1 MIHCFLETENIRFVQ
16 LSVIK
21 HFSTLQWWTSRF
33 VFFQSLISFDL
44 HPGTGIHCIY
54 NIHILCIYAVYIYI
68 DTLYI
73 YTILYICTY
82 VYTCSNMCMS
92 EFATEFVATWT
103 QVNSWAEAILLP
115 LQGVFMAQGRHLCGN
130 PCECTA
136 VNDMTSKEPASPKGN
151 DMLDQFFR
159 DGDGFRVYRVGYFH
173 SENDANKKSW
183 KKRDLSKRVLGEFFF
198 LKVAV
203 FQVVLVTVLFKGES
217 LGSWTDDS
225 WGNERLRT
233 EKARQ
238 ARIQFFQVKS
248 GWISFSF
255 KICFSSKDTENSHGI
270 RWTSIS
276 ALLSR
281 LLLNGY
287 HQQRS
292 CISFGY
298 DIPWICPRGRQSP
311 PGLFRCIPCVFS
323 FQTGLYQKQRHQSL
337 PFNGTG
343 ATMPWLWCANTT
355 QWGLSQNHVCLW
367 TCWGTSTG
375 GQRDS
380 KYAKLGGIVLVGFFF
395 GKLWFSTQH
404 QDSIKTYKN

>member
-1 MIHCFLETENIRFVQ
+1 MVDFQVCF
-16 LSVIK
+16 
-21 HFSTLQWWTSRF
+21 
-33 VFFQSLISFDL
+33 FFLSLISFDL

-73 YTILYICTY
+73 YTIRYICTY

-92 EFATEFVATWT
+92 EFATELVATWT

-130 PCECTA
+130 PCERTA

-159 DGDGFRVYRVGYFH
+159 DGDGFRVYWVGCFH
-173 SENDANKKSW
+173 LRKWCKQKILK
-183 KKRDLSKRVLGEFFF
+183 KKRPFKKGIGRVFFF

-255 KICFSSKDTENSHGI
+255 KIFFSSKDTENSHGI

-292 CISFGY
+292 CR
-298 DIPWICPRGRQSP
+298 WIMHIIWIWYTSDLPPRTPVTTRTV
-311 PGLFRCIPCVFS
+311 IPCVLS
-323 FQTGLYQKQRHQSL
+323 FQMGRPLGRFYRYRRSYALAVVCQRNAVRAVAKSPVFVDVL
-337 PFNGTG
+337 GELNGGTAG
-343 ATMPWLWCANTT
+343 FKILQVGRNFVGRISF
-355 QWGLSQNHVCLW
+355 WGEV
-367 TCWGTSTG
+367 
-375 GQRDS
+375 
-380 KYAKLGGIVLVGFFF
+380 VV
-395 GKLWFSTQH
+395 
-404 QDSIKTYKN
+404 